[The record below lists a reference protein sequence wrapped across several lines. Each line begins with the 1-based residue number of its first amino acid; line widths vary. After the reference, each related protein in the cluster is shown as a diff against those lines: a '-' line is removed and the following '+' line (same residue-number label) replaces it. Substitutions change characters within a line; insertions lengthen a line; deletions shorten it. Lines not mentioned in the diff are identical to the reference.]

1 MYPNPTSDQV
11 IIDNGN
17 YTAMG
22 SGGYIINILNSTGQ
36 QVFSSPVNQQT
47 FTIDISQFG
56 SNGLYYV
63 QILHVNLSVVEVKHI
78 ILH

>member
-17 YTAMG
+17 FTAMS
-22 SGGYIINILNSTGQ
+22 SGGYIINIINSTGQ

-63 QILHVNLSVVEVKHI
+63 QILNANLSVVEVKHI